1 VQKKIIS
8 DPLLLVLLLASLG
21 LNVFLGIRL
30 YRPTELAAGAP
41 PRPRLAEGAVVPVIK
56 GTTLDG
62 QPYTVSYGGD
72 RRPTVLYVFSET
84 CKWCDQNAGNLATL
98 VRERQKQF
106 RFIGLSL
113 SPLQPGNGKPDMDG
127 LLVLGDIDVAAMR
140 AYGIG
145 GTPHTIV
152 VSPEGKVLKQWMGA
166 YAATVERDVE
176 QFFAVELPGLGG

>member
-1 VQKKIIS
+1 MQKKVLS
-8 DPLLLVLLLASLG
+8 DPLLLAFLLASLG

-30 YRPTELAAGAP
+30 YRPAEPAAGTPQRPRLAAGA
-41 PRPRLAEGAVVPVIK
+41 AVPEIK
-56 GTTLDG
+56 GITLDG
-62 QPYTVSYGGD
+62 QPYTVSYGVD

-84 CKWCDQNAGNLATL
+84 CKWCDQNAKNLATL

-106 RFIGLSL
+106 RFIGVSL
-113 SPLQPGNGKPDMDG
+113 SPIQSGNSKPDMDG
-127 LLVLGDIDVAAMR
+127 LLVLGGIDATAMR

-152 VSPEGKVLKQWMGA
+152 ISPDGKVLKQWMGA

-176 QFFAVELPGLGG
+176 EFFAVELPGLGE